1 MVRCI
6 HCLGFTESPEK
17 DHIFPDSW
25 YPTSTPTTIQRWT
38 APACP
43 DCNRTFGQLEHDLLI
58 RLVLSLD
65 TSSDATRGLDERV
78 YRSLG
83 IDVEDSNR
91 DKVIRDQLRAKLR
104 SEFFAHEE
112 VRDLPGKIPGLGPPP
127 DQPPGPSLFIPW
139 AGLSMMAEKIAR
151 GCEYRFQNKKR
162 YVEHPYGVLTLIR
175 NDESND
181 PMLRFT
187 KLLDFGPGCQVRRGF
202 VSEDPAMVRYFI
214 TIWGRLHY
222 KVLIDLKE
230 YLDDLEKQIPK
241 PGGVLPPMNRAMQV
255 PEYLRRYNQPRS

>member
-1 MVRCI
+1 
-6 HCLGFTESPEK
+6 
-17 DHIFPDSW
+17 
-25 YPTSTPTTIQRWT
+25 
-38 APACP
+38 
-43 DCNRTFGQLEHDLLI
+43 
-58 RLVLSLD
+58 
-65 TSSDATRGLDERV
+65 
-78 YRSLG
+78 
-83 IDVEDSNR
+83 
-91 DKVIRDQLRAKLR
+91 
-104 SEFFAHEE
+104 
-112 VRDLPGKIPGLGPPP
+112 
-127 DQPPGPSLFIPW
+127 
-139 AGLSMMAEKIAR
+139 MMAEKIAR